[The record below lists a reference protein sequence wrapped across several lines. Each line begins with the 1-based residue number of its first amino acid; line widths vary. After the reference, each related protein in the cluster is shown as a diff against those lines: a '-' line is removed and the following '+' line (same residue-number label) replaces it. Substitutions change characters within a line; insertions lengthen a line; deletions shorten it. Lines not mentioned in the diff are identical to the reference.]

1 MEIKQLFQEI
11 LTLAIEKRASDV
23 YFLPKSTNY
32 EVKMHTVAG
41 VIQLSELNKGT
52 AQRVLTYCK
61 YRGGMSIAEKRR
73 PQLGSLHFHWRDRF
87 FRIRLATVGSFNQH
101 ESLVLRIIYDGD
113 DQHCQFFNPQILPQ
127 LRQLTHHRGLLLFA
141 GPTGSGKTTTIY
153 ELARSLP
160 ATEMIMAIEDPV
172 EIFEDRFL
180 QLEVN
185 EQAGMTYS
193 NLLKV
198 GLRQRPDAFIIGE
211 IRDQETAQIA
221 IRAALSGHLVL
232 STIHAKNLA
241 GIEARLLDLKVTK
254 AQYQAA
260 LTATIYQRLLPSTQ
274 TGTKALVAWQGG
286 QQTQTKGRS
295 WQVELQRTKEKGLIT
310 DECFQKFTNG

>member
-11 LTLAIEKRASDV
+11 MTFALEKRASDV
-23 YFLPKSTNY
+23 YFLPKSQNY
-32 EVKMHTVAG
+32 EVKMHTLQG
-41 VIQLSELNKGT
+41 VIQLSELDHAT

-73 PQLGSLHFHWRDRF
+73 PQLGALRLRGLNRNL
-87 FRIRLATVGSFNQH
+87 RIRLATVGSFNQH
-101 ESLVLRIIYDGD
+101 EALVLRIIYDGD
-113 DQHCQFFNPQILPQ
+113 QRHCQFFNPQVLNQ
-127 LRQLTHHRGLLLFA
+127 LQQLTQHRGLLLFA

-160 ATEMIMAIEDPV
+160 ITDMIMAIEDPV
-172 EIFEDRFL
+172 EIFEERFL

-198 GLRQRPDAFIIGE
+198 GLRQRPDVFIIGE

-232 STIHAKNLA
+232 STIHDKNLA
-241 GIEARLLDLKVTK
+241 GIEERLLDLNVTK
-254 AQYQAA
+254 AQCQAA
-260 LTATIYQRLLPSTQ
+260 LTATVYQRLLPSTS
-274 TGTKALVAWQGG
+274 TDTKALVAFRSNVRS
-286 QQTQTKGRS
+286 QTAEVS
-295 WQVELQRTKEKGLIT
+295 WQTEIQRVKQQGVIT
-310 DECFQKFTNG
+310 NECFQKFENG